1 MDVIEF
7 MQRRRSVSAR
17 TMAEP
22 GPGPDEIETMLGIAL
37 RVPDHGKLAPWR
49 LKIISGAARDAYAEV
64 LARAYARD
72 KPDASDKLIAF
83 EAEKA
88 HRAPVVIAVVS
99 VRDPSSKIPQIEQL
113 LSAGA
118 VCQNLLIAAGA
129 LGYAAQWITE
139 WPAYNAD
146 VKRALGA
153 AETDD
158 IVGFVHIG
166 SVSEPPKERDRP
178 DRDAVVETW
187 SGPAAG
193 G

>member
-1 MDVIEF
+1 MEVIEF
-7 MQRRRSVSAR
+7 MQRRRSVIAR
-17 TMAEP
+17 TMTEP
-22 GPGPDEIETMLGIAL
+22 GPSDAELETILRIGL

-49 LKIISGAARDAYAEV
+49 LKVIVGADRDAYAEV
-64 LARAYARD
+64 LAAAYARE
-72 KPDASDKLIAF
+72 KPDASDKLVAF

-88 HRAPVVIAVVS
+88 HRAPVIVAVISA
-99 VRDPSSKIPQIEQL
+99 RDPGSKIPEIEQL

-118 VCQNLLIAAGA
+118 VCHNLLIAAGG

-153 AETDD
+153 SEIDD

-166 SVSEPPKERDRP
+166 STAEPPKERDRP
-178 DRDAVVETW
+178 ERDAVVERW

-193 G
+193 

>member
-1 MDVIEF
+1 MEVIEF
-7 MQRRRSVSAR
+7 MQRRRSVVAR
-17 TMAEP
+17 TMT
-22 GPGPDEIETMLGIAL
+22 GPGPSAAEIETILGIAL

-49 LKIISGAARDAYAEV
+49 IKVIAGSARDAYAAV
-64 LARAYARD
+64 LARAFARE
-72 KPDASDKLIAF
+72 KPDAGEKLVAF

-88 HRAPVVIAVVS
+88 HRAPVIVAVIS
-99 VRDPSSKIPQIEQL
+99 VRDPSSKIPAIEQL

-118 VCQNLLIAAGA
+118 LCQNLLIAAGG
-129 LGYAAQWITE
+129 LGHAAQWITE

-166 SVSEPPKERDRP
+166 TAAEPPKERNRP
-178 DRDAVVETW
+178 EPGSIVAHWT
-187 SGPAAG
+187 GPVTA
-193 G
+193 